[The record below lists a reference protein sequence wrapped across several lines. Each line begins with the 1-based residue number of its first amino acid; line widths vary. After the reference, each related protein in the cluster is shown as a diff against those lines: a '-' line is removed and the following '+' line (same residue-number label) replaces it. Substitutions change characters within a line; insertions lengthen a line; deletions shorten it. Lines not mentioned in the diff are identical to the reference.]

1 MKNFESQGKLV
12 LRLNRKMTREEV
24 EAEVSRVLDR
34 VEADLKEG
42 LLLST
47 GEKQPDP
54 DEVRFEFPVYVSI
67 PHGPCA
73 LDIFNMTMRNIRS
86 SALVDANNCVF
97 DEHNVVANRE
107 EYTSKGFDIIK
118 GAQKIIDAKKS

>member
-1 MKNFESQGKLV
+1 MKSFESQGKLV

-24 EAEVSRVLDR
+24 EVEVSRVLDKM
-34 VEADLKEG
+34 EADLKEG
-42 LLLST
+42 LLLSN

-54 DEVRFEFPVYVSI
+54 DEIRFEFPVYVSI

-73 LDIFNMTMRNIRS
+73 LDILKMTMKNIRS
-86 SALVDANNCVF
+86 NALVEVKNCVF

-107 EYTSKGFDIIK
+107 EHTSKGFDIIK
-118 GAQKIIDAKKS
+118 GAQNIIDAKKS